1 MRIFLKIFLVFFI
14 KCICAVIAD
23 TSPQP
28 YVIREPIGPETA
40 DGIELEV
47 MKNLKMSEKEV
58 RLNLGWEFESST
70 TINDIR
76 SIIAPN
82 FFFNFLRIF
91 PLDYARRRR
100 NQVCSITACNK

>member
-47 MKNLKMSEKEV
+47 MENLKMSEKEV

-70 TINDIR
+70 TINDKR
-76 SIIAPN
+76 SINEKTIYDYSSIR
-82 FFFNFLRIF
+82 FNFETYNHDGWVLF
-91 PLDYARRRR
+91 G
-100 NQVCSITACNK
+100 